1 MIAFEVSVNG
11 KRHCVA
17 GIGDNCVLN
26 AIVGWGSKPP
36 SNWLDVG
43 GLNSDTRHHL
53 RWTPV
58 MLKVGGEVTVRVV
71 DVENPDAPFQSYP
84 AKESV

>member
-26 AIVGWGSKPP
+26 AIVGWGGKPP
-36 SNWLDVG
+36 ENRLDVG

-53 RWTPV
+53 RWKTV
-58 MLKVGGEVTVRVV
+58 MLSVGDEVTVRVV
-71 DVENPDAPFQSYP
+71 DVENPDPPFQSYP
-84 AKESV
+84 AKE